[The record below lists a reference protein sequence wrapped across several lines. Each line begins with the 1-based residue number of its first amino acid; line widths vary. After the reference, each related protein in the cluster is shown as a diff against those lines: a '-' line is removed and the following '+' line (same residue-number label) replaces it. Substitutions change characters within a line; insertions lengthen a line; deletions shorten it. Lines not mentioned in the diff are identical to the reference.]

1 MQLLETVFSYTHISI
16 FIQFCDVFV
25 KCEPLTSSESFSC
38 TLYITYKLT
47 HNAYFHLLCN
57 MDLAEQYKDR
67 HRADGVVVSYLRF
80 RKLFK
85 HYIIRMYFTFQE
97 KIKVASEG
105 HGLLLSAP
113 KKKGFSTI
121 KDLRYLNCGRIFK

>member
-1 MQLLETVFSYTHISI
+1 
-16 FIQFCDVFV
+16 
-25 KCEPLTSSESFSC
+25 
-38 TLYITYKLT
+38 
-47 HNAYFHLLCN
+47 

-67 HRADGVVVSYLRF
+67 HRTDGMVVSYLRF
-80 RKLFK
+80 RTLFK
-85 HYIIRMYFTFQE
+85 HYIIRTYFTFQE

-121 KDLRYLNCGRIFK
+121 KDLRYLNCGRIFKQWQPQV